1 MQAPDKPTSSSQPKG
16 NPRELQERLHEL
28 LTRLY
33 YTLELIKN
41 WPESEGD
48 DASVHMETTT
58 KLMGRI
64 QDILEAIKRVEGILQ
79 TDEALYKSLQACQV
93 PLDLLGLMD
102 HGGGLN
108 PECFSRGLLKEALG
122 QLAGL
127 KRRKLALQLL
137 GHAVQSG
144 LQRRDAAAAAVE
156 QQSKGTKRSRPETTE
171 DETEPPKK
179 RQEVDVTAVKQE
191 K

>member
-1 MQAPDKPTSSSQPKG
+1 MQAPDEATSSRTKG

-33 YTLELIKN
+33 YTVELIKN
-41 WPESEGD
+41 WPESESD

-64 QDILEAIKRVEGILQ
+64 QDILEAIKRVEGVLQ
-79 TDEALYKSLQACQV
+79 ADEALYKSLQGCQV

-144 LQRRDAAAAAVE
+144 LQRRDAAEAVE
-156 QQSKGTKRSRPETTE
+156 QQQSKGTKRARSDTTDE
-171 DETEPPKK
+171 ETEPPRK
-179 RQEVDVTAVKQE
+179 RQETDINEVKQE